1 MASADNST
9 SASCDRNGVFF
20 DGVGVAGVS
29 AADMNPLSFSTVNY
43 VEENKSDVS
52 FSSLAGSVSVA
63 FPAVDEETMVD
74 SRRPPVAVGPAPS
87 Y

>member
-1 MASADNST
+1 MATADNST
-9 SASCDRNGVFF
+9 SASCDRNGLFF
-20 DGVGVAGVS
+20 DGVSVSGVS
-29 AADMNPLSFSTVNY
+29 AALMNPLSFSTMNY

-52 FSSLAGSVSVA
+52 FASMGGSVSVA